1 MVSLGGERGW
11 GRGTR
16 REEGVGGGEEREGRG
31 ERALFSRSLTRRGKG
46 CAVLPC
52 LFSVMPLH
60 KQGHLVVGDGERL
73 QNMQS
78 ITDDLRIG

>member
-16 REEGVGGGEEREGRG
+16 REEGVGDGEERG

-52 LFSVMPLH
+52 LFFRH
-60 KQGHLVVGDGERL
+60 ATAQTVVGDGERL